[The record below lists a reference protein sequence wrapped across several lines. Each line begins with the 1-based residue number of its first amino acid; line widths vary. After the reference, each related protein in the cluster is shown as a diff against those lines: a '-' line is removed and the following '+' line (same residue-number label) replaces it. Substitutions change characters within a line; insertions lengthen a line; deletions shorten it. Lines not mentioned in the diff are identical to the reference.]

1 MSLRLRRPDG
11 DEGKDAVE
19 VELQISQGGVSR
31 RSFSV
36 VFLSA
41 SSDES
46 ENTGDT
52 SVTSIC
58 SDGEAFIIDGDVSS
72 EMLSDLDATA
82 TVKRPSSCGELG
94 IDESSWRDQKSRSV
108 K

>member
-1 MSLRLRRPDG
+1 MRSLRLRRPDG

-19 VELQISQGGVSR
+19 VELHISQGGVSR

-46 ENTGDT
+46 ENMGRYERY
-52 SVTSIC
+52 VHLFRRRGVHHRWRCI
-58 SDGEAFIIDGDVSS
+58 ERDV
-72 EMLSDLDATA
+72 
-82 TVKRPSSCGELG
+82 V
-94 IDESSWRDQKSRSV
+94 
-108 K
+108 